1 MLLGFIP
8 PAGVCGAE
16 LPGGVFVCNYSGGW
30 DRVAQTPGSSSGRGL
45 VAGPLGR
52 GAKDLPG
59 PRLFP
64 SSLVSDTRHR
74 ALVGTCPVPCA
85 PSHSELV
92 CCAHAQELVFAVVT
106 LGPLDVSRAH

>member
-1 MLLGFIP
+1 MELSCRGACSCVITQ
-8 PAGVCGAE
+8 GVGTVW
-16 LPGGVFVCNYSGGW
+16 LRP
-30 DRVAQTPGSSSGRGL
+30 PGSSLGRGL

-106 LGPLDVSRAH
+106 LGPLDVGRAH

>member
-1 MLLGFIP
+1 M
-8 PAGVCGAE
+8 
-16 LPGGVFVCNYSGGW
+16 CNYSGGW
-30 DRVAQTPGSSSGRGL
+30 DCVAQTPGLFLG
-45 VAGPLGR
+45 AGPGCWPPGAG
-52 GAKDLPG
+52 GAKELPG

-64 SSLVSDTRHR
+64 SSPRVGMSLDSDTRHR

-106 LGPLDVSRAH
+106 LGPLDVGRAH